1 MKKKKIISII
11 IGIIIIIIAT
21 ITPFRLKSICHEH
34 SLHPEWSLGAWNAVY
49 ISALFYCFIISVL
62 TLVLLL
68 INVLKKSKKQSK
80 N

>member
-11 IGIIIIIIAT
+11 IGIIIIIIA
-21 ITPFRLKSICHEH
+21 IIMPFRLKTICYEH

-49 ISALFYCFIISVL
+49 ISALCYCFIISVL
-62 TLVLLL
+62 TLILLV
-68 INVLKKSKKQSK
+68 INVLKKSERKST